1 MAWDAI
7 AGQVLGNA
15 SARARR
21 RAQAR
26 PGPAPTSRVEYE
38 IQQGRCSNWGS
49 SRSRI
54 LPNPGFAEIRTLAQA
69 GFEQASC

>member
-15 SARARR
+15 
-21 RAQAR
+21 
-26 PGPAPTSRVEYE
+26 APTSRVECE
-38 IQQGRCSNWGS
+38 IQQGRCSHWGS
-49 SRSRI
+49 SRSRF

>member
-15 SARARR
+15 APGPAL
-21 RAQAR
+21 AQAR